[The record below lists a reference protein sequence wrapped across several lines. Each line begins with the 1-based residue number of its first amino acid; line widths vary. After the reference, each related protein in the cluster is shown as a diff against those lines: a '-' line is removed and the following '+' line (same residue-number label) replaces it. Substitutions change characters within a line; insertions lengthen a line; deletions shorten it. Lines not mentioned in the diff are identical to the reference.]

1 MGILILARHA
11 KAEAPQH
18 GLDDHS
24 RALTME
30 GREAAARL
38 GERIAELGLAPTL
51 ALVSSANRTV
61 QTAKLLLGAFGGA
74 EMRVEDDLYESAR
87 ERYISVVAAAGDASC
102 VVVVGHEP
110 TTSHVAA
117 YLAGAGSLKRPLQ
130 RMAHGMPTAG
140 AAVLEF
146 DGAWDALEGRSARL
160 VDVIEGKP
168 L

>member
-30 GREAAARL
+30 GREAATRL
-38 GERIAELGLAPTL
+38 GERLAEMGHAPTL

-61 QTAKLLLGAFGGA
+61 QTAKLLLGAFAGA
-74 EMRVEDDLYESAR
+74 QMRVEDDLYESAR
-87 ERYISVVAAAGDASC
+87 ERYISVVGQAGDC
-102 VVVVGHEP
+102 DTLLVVGHEP

-117 YLAGAGSLKRPLQ
+117 FLAGAGSLKRPLQ

-140 AAVLEF
+140 AAVLEV
-146 DGAWDALEGRSARL
+146 DGPWDALEARSARL